1 MIKNLYLLILTVLL
15 IFSCSSENESPE
27 PPCLAPVIELDEI
40 TLTEAVFSRTSSNPI
55 QVEYGTEG
63 FALGTGTI
71 IDVLDNIFS
80 VTGLLPFKSYDLY
93 AKTICPSLNSEWFG
107 PLNFVTQCDVNNGVF
122 NGVFLD
128 NQAEV
133 DAFGALCYSEVNGVL
148 RIGTSLNNDIILL
161 SNINSVT
168 IDILI
173 VGTQLTSLKGINIT
187 ENLPILQVVSN
198 NSLINLEGINL
209 TDTIEILNVEGNSS
223 LESLVGLEEL
233 NSITTNLRIENCN
246 NFSSF
251 NGLNNLE
258 DLLFGDFIEKI
269 VEYPFN
275 VH

>member
-1 MIKNLYLLILTVLL
+1 M
-15 IFSCSSENESPE
+15 
-27 PPCLAPVIELDEI
+27 
-40 TLTEAVFSRTSSNPI
+40 
-55 QVEYGTEG
+55 
-63 FALGTGTI
+63 
-71 IDVLDNIFS
+71 
-80 VTGLLPFKSYDLY
+80 
-93 AKTICPSLNSEWFG
+93 
-107 PLNFVTQCDVNNGVF
+107 TQCDVNNGVF